1 MRTPSRT
8 AAVLASALGAAALVT
23 VPAATSSAASGPST
37 PSAPS
42 ALSAPRGHDV
52 ALGRRTLPAG
62 DGWASA
68 TTGTTGGAAAD
79 DAHVYTV
86 RTRKELVAALAGGD
100 ATPKIIYVEGV
111 IDGNTGDSGAALSCA
126 DYAVDGYTLP
136 AYLAAYDPAV
146 WGRDTEP
153 AGPLEDA
160 RAASAAEQTA
170 WIKPKVGSN
179 TTIVGLGKAVIKGL
193 NLHVDKADNV
203 IIRNIRFQD
212 AYDCFPQWD
221 PTDGDEGNWNSLY
234 DNISVT
240 GSTHVWVDHDSFDDD
255 GNPDSSQPLYFG
267 RPYQVHDGELDIT
280 NGADL
285 ATVSW
290 NRFADHDK
298 TMLIGSTNNPATDLG
313 KLNVTVH
320 HNVFDTIL
328 QRAPRVR
335 FGQVHVYDNW
345 YDVPAGAGYVYSF
358 GVGVQSKIYA
368 ENNYFRLGSGVGA
381 DQIIYNWGGTAVHAT
396 GTLVT
401 SGRTTREVDILAAYN
416 ATHDPDLSGDVGW
429 TPTLHT
435 RVDPAA
441 LVPLTVP
448 LLAGAGRLR

>member
-1 MRTPSRT
+1 MPAPTTT
-8 AAVLASALGAAALVT
+8 AAVLAAALCAVT
-23 VPAATSSAASGPST
+23 LTAVPAASAAT
-37 PSAPS
+37 
-42 ALSAPRGHDV
+42 GHDV
-52 ALGRRTLPAG
+52 PLGRRTLPAG
-62 DGWASA
+62 DGWAAA

-79 DAHVYTV
+79 DAHVFTV
-86 RTRKELVAALAGGD
+86 RNRKELVTALNKGD
-100 ATPKIIYVEGV
+100 ATPKIIYVKGV
-111 IDGNTGDSGAALSCA
+111 IDGNTDDTGARLTCD
-126 DYAVDGYTLP
+126 DYATGGYTRP

-146 WGRDTEP
+146 WGRDAEP
-153 AGPLEDA
+153 SGPLEDA
-160 RAASAAEQTA
+160 RAASAARQTA
-170 WIKPKVGSN
+170 QIKPKVGSN
-179 TTIVGLGKAVIKGL
+179 TTIIGLGNAVIKGL

-240 GSTHVWVDHDSFDDD
+240 GSTHVWVDHNGFDDG
-255 GNPDSSQPLYFG
+255 GNPDSAQPLYFG

-280 NGADL
+280 SGSDL

-298 TMLIGSTNNPATDLG
+298 TMLIGSTNNPAADRG

-335 FGQVHVYDNW
+335 FGQVHVYDNY
-345 YDVPAGAGYVYSF
+345 YDIPAGDEYVYSF
-358 GVGVQSKIYA
+358 GAGVESKIYA
-368 ENNYFRLGSGVGA
+368 ENNFFRLGAGVDPGT
-381 DQIIYNWGGTAVHAT
+381 IIYNWGGTALHAT
-396 GTLVT
+396 GTLVA
-401 SGRTTREVDILAAYN
+401 SGGRVRQVDILAAHN

-429 TPTLHT
+429 TPALHT

-441 LVPLTVP
+441 VVPLTVP
-448 LLAGAGRLR
+448 LLAGPGRLR